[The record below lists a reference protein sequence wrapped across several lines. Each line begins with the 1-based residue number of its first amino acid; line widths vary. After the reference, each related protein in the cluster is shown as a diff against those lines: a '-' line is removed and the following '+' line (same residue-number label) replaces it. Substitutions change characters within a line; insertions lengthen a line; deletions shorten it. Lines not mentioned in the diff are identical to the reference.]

1 MGLGYL
7 SQGLQCTAELTPN
20 AWIGRPRLAEGWSW
34 ISKDNCKAEGEMGV
48 LDGQLEESVQSL
60 GPGVDAELA

>member
-1 MGLGYL
+1 MPGSEGLG
-7 SQGLQCTAELTPN
+7 LQRA
-20 AWIGRPRLAEGWSW
+20 GSW